1 MMAGSLRHAAAAS
14 IPVPRRRKKKADA
27 EDEAAED
34 GRVRPEPQRVH
45 RRTFLGGMGAL
56 SLRRATSA
64 PAASKPDVVFILA
77 DDLGYSDIGSY
88 GSPSIRTPHIDS
100 LATQGVTFT
109 QCYANAPECT
119 PTRSALMSGAYQQ
132 RFGGLEC
139 AIGIGNVGRYD
150 EAIWLQKRDELGLPP
165 SVITMP
171 RILKDSGYDTALIGK
186 WHLGYLPKF
195 SPNRHGFD
203 EFYGILGGGAD
214 YFTHQEESGLPCFY
228 HNDKPIHQDG
238 YFTDLFT
245 KRAVGWLKQRSKR
258 PFFLYLAYNAP
269 HLPLQGPDDH
279 GKPPDDRSPE
289 RYRKMVER
297 LDWGVGEVLSQLD
310 RMGAAENTLV
320 VFTSD
325 NGAIPVGSNSPFRGF
340 KSSLWEG
347 GIRMPCLARFP
358 GVFKPASTTTQVAL
372 GMDWLPTILTAAKL
386 TPPAGKK
393 IDGLNLLPVLSGEQP
408 AFARTVFWRYKRLA
422 ARRKAVRAGDWKYV
436 WDGGKEELH
445 NLAEDP
451 GESRDLLTQ
460 QPGTAADLKRKL
472 AAWEED
478 VRASRLRDFA

>member
-1 MMAGSLRHAAAAS
+1 MGHLMMAGSLRLAAAAS
-14 IPVPRRRKKKADA
+14 IPVLRRREKKKADA

-171 RILKDSGYDTALIGK
+171 RILKDSGYDT
-186 WHLGYLPKF
+186 
-195 SPNRHGFD
+195 
-203 EFYGILGGGAD
+203 
-214 YFTHQEESGLPCFY
+214 
-228 HNDKPIHQDG
+228 
-238 YFTDLFT
+238 
-245 KRAVGWLKQRSKR
+245 
-258 PFFLYLAYNAP
+258 
-269 HLPLQGPDDH
+269 
-279 GKPPDDRSPE
+279 
-289 RYRKMVER
+289 
-297 LDWGVGEVLSQLD
+297 
-310 RMGAAENTLV
+310 
-320 VFTSD
+320 
-325 NGAIPVGSNSPFRGF
+325 
-340 KSSLWEG
+340 
-347 GIRMPCLARFP
+347 
-358 GVFKPASTTTQVAL
+358 
-372 GMDWLPTILTAAKL
+372 
-386 TPPAGKK
+386 
-393 IDGLNLLPVLSGEQP
+393 
-408 AFARTVFWRYKRLA
+408 
-422 ARRKAVRAGDWKYV
+422 
-436 WDGGKEELH
+436 
-445 NLAEDP
+445 
-451 GESRDLLTQ
+451 
-460 QPGTAADLKRKL
+460 
-472 AAWEED
+472 
-478 VRASRLRDFA
+478 